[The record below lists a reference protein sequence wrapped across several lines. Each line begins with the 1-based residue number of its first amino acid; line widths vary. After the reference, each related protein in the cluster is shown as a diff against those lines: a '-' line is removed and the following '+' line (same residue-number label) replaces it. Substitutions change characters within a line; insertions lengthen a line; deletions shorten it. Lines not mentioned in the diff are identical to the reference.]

1 MHETFETDDL
11 AETTILGERL
21 GTLLE
26 PGSVVALIGEMGS
39 GKTYFTKGIARGLGI
54 DPAEVVSPTF
64 TLLNVHRG
72 RLPLCHLD
80 FYRLERVEELEE
92 LGLEAWYDEGV
103 IVIEWADRI
112 PEALP
117 ADHLEVTISYLSP
130 THRRFDLQSHG
141 PGGERILARLCAK
154 RRP

>member
-1 MHETFETDDL
+1 MHKTLETHDL
-11 AETTILGERL
+11 SETTILGERL
-21 GTLLE
+21 GALLE

-39 GKTYFTKGIARGLGI
+39 GKTYFTKGIARALGI
-54 DPAEVVSPTF
+54 EPAEVASPTF
-64 TLLNVHRG
+64 TLLNVHEG

-80 FYRLERVEELEE
+80 FYRLERVEEVEE

-117 ADHLEVTISYLSP
+117 PDRLEVRISSLSP
-130 THRRFDLQSHG
+130 THRRFELRSHG
-141 PGGERILARLCAK
+141 PAGERIVARL
-154 RRP
+154 